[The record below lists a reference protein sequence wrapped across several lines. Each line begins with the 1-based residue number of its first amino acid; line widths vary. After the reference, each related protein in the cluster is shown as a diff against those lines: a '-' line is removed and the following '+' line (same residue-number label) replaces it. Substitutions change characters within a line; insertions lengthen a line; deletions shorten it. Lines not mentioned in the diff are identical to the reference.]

1 MKRFVLPLILFFV
14 FLLESSFVDLVPA
27 DIFHKENVYVP
38 RFLFLLIAFITVYF
52 NKPVGLLYGAIFGL
66 LYDIVYTEVLGV
78 YLFLFTLVVY
88 LISWASRILQTN
100 IFVISFLSLI
110 GIFVLEFCVYGV
122 NLVIGSTTIS
132 IERFLQIRI
141 LPTLL
146 LNSIFILVFAFPFK
160 KLLGKLYIEE

>member
-160 KLLGKLYIEE
+160 KLLGKLHTEE

>member
-1 MKRFVLPLILFFV
+1 MKRFVLPLILSFV
-14 FLLESSFVDLVPA
+14 FLLESSFVDLVPV
-27 DIFHKENVYVP
+27 DIFHKENVFVP
-38 RFLFLLIAFITVYF
+38 RFLFLLIAFTTVYF
-52 NKPVGLLYGAIFGL
+52 NKPMGLLYGAIFGL

-78 YLFLFTLVVY
+78 YLFLYTLVVY

-141 LPTLL
+141 FPTLL
-146 LNSIFILVFAFPFK
+146 INSIFILVFAFPFK
-160 KLLGKLYIEE
+160 KLLGKLHIEE

>member
-1 MKRFVLPLILFFV
+1 MKRFVLPLILSFV

-27 DIFHKENVYVP
+27 DIFHKENVFVP

-52 NKPVGLLYGAIFGL
+52 NKPIGLLYGAIFGL

-100 IFVISFLSLI
+100 IFVISLLSLI
-110 GIFVLEFCVYGV
+110 GIFALEFCVYGV
-122 NLVIGSTTIS
+122 NLVIGTTTIS

-146 LNSIFILVFAFPFK
+146 INSIFILVFAFPFK
-160 KLLGKLYIEE
+160 KLLGKLHIEE